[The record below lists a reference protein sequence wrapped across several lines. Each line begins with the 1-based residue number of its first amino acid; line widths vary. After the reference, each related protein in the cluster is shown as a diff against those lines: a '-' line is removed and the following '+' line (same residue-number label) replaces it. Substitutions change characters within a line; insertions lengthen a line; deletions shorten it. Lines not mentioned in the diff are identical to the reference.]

1 MPTAQYTGC
10 AKQDTNYLPDETVER
25 PCDSRR
31 IKGRRITDSPASS
44 RRFANFIA
52 LRLFHVYCLTFI
64 APRLLLHVGRSNI
77 EREHEP
83 VGSLVLE
90 RFGPGSVSLIIIWH
104 HDEAIVAGCAP

>member
-10 AKQDTNYLPDETVER
+10 AKQDTNYLPDETVKR

-64 APRLLLHVGRSNI
+64 APRLLLHVYCFTSVEAI
-77 EREHEP
+77 
-83 VGSLVLE
+83 S
-90 RFGPGSVSLIIIWH
+90 SVSMNPL
-104 HDEAIVAGCAP
+104 VPLCSNVLGPVL